1 MPSGNFSEEG
11 CVNPK
16 HKISANEI
24 GKRMKSII
32 KGNIWEM
39 FSLKQCFALLS
50 LEVKNLIAIKN

>member
-32 KGNIWEM
+32 KGKHLGNVLIKTM
-39 FSLKQCFALLS
+39 FCITVLRSEKSNC
-50 LEVKNLIAIKN
+50 

>member
-24 GKRMKSII
+24 GKRMRFPRMKSII
-32 KGNIWEM
+32 KGKHLRN
-39 FSLKQCFALLS
+39 
-50 LEVKNLIAIKN
+50 V

>member
-1 MPSGNFSEEG
+1 MLSGNFSEEG

-32 KGNIWEM
+32 KGKHLGNALI
-39 FSLKQCFALLS
+39 LALLS
-50 LEVKNLIAIKN
+50 LEVNNPIAYKI

>member
-32 KGNIWEM
+32 KGKHLGNVMIKTM
-39 FSLKQCFALLS
+39 FSITIFRS
-50 LEVKNLIAIKN
+50 E

>member
-1 MPSGNFSEEG
+1 MLSGNFSEEG

-32 KGNIWEM
+32 KGKHLGN
-39 FSLKQCFALLS
+39 
-50 LEVKNLIAIKN
+50 VLI